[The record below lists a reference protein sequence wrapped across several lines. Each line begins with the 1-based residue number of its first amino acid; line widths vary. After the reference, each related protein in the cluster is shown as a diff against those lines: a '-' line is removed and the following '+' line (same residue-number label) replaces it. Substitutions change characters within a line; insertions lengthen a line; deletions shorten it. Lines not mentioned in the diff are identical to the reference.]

1 MTATAAPAA
10 PKGRLGNG
18 QLRRQVA
25 EYLTDH
31 PGPCKTGDIAKALD
45 RSAGAVGN
53 ALTTLA
59 DRAEAARIT
68 GKPLRYEANS
78 AVSRRS
84 RRHHPQGTLTAQVR
98 LCRAAV
104 ATPKPAASSAPKAP
118 APKAAPGP
126 VTRPGGQVYRPRV
139 CSAVGRAKSRQQI
152 TSRLGHGGHSRLGVS
167 GPIRPSPAHVAAAVV
182 SCAYL
187 TAAAS
192 LAAVA

>member
-1 MTATAAPAA
+1 MAYPEI
-10 PKGRLGNG
+10 PGKFPVINNLGHG
-18 QLRRQVA
+18 
-25 EYLTDH
+25 E
-31 PGPCKTGDIAKALD
+31 AL
-45 RSAGAVGN
+45 
-53 ALTTLA
+53 
-59 DRAEAARIT
+59 ARIT

-78 AVSRRS
+78 A
-84 RRHHPQGTLTAQVR
+84 
-98 LCRAAV
+98 AAITPK
-104 ATPKPAASSAPKAP
+104 APSPPKSASAAPPAAPKPAASSAPKAP

-126 VTRPGGQVYRPRV
+126 VTRPGGQVYRPRA

-167 GPIRPSPAHVAAAVV
+167 EPIRPSPAHVAAAVV